1 MNRKPLFLTLALM
14 LVVLSLTVTACCP
27 LCSSLSSQRQQQNEP
42 LVSGVDFGDVV
53 MAKGIGE
60 GNKPLSTTNTFSVS
74 EDIIYVVAYCKRID
88 SGTSL
93 YARWAFEGEPFEDTP
108 TITADRTY
116 TNTYVE
122 FHIEPVSL
130 GVLKKG
136 DYTVKIYVNGNPV
149 KTVAFKLQ

>member
-1 MNRKPLFLTLALM
+1 MNKKHLLVTVTLVLLAL
-14 LVVLSLTVTACCP
+14 SLAATSCCS
-27 LCSSLSSQRQQQNEP
+27 LCSSLTAKRQQDNQP
-42 LVSGVDFGDVV
+42 LVSGVEFGDVV

-60 GNKPLSTTNTFSVS
+60 GNKPLSITSTFSVS
-74 EDIIYVVAYCKRID
+74 EDVIYVVAYCKRID

-93 YARWAFEGEPFEDTP
+93 YARWSYQGEPFEDTP
-108 TITADRTY
+108 TITADRNY

-130 GVLKKG
+130 NVLKKG

>member
-1 MNRKPLFLTLALM
+1 MPKKSLLVTLS
-14 LVVLSLTVTACCP
+14 LVLLVLSLSVTSCCS
-27 LCSSLSSQRQQQNEP
+27 LCTSLTAQRQQQNEP
-42 LVSGVDFGDVV
+42 LVSGVEFGDVV
-53 MAKGIGE
+53 MAKGIGD
-60 GNKPLSTTNTFSVS
+60 GNKPLSITNTFSVS
-74 EDIIYVVAYCKRID
+74 EDVIYVVAYCKRID

-93 YARWAFEGEPFEDTP
+93 YARWSYEGEPFEDTP
-108 TITADRTY
+108 TITADRSY

-149 KTVAFKLQ
+149 KTVSFKLQ